1 MKLLLTTE
9 ELQDAI
15 NKGLGTQLLV
25 GNRRVTSIDIPGKY
39 SSRQDVVIEFDD
51 ESTAI
56 AAPEPLPAAPA
67 PAVALKDEESF

>member
-25 GNRRVTSIDIPGKY
+25 GNRRVASIDIPGKY
-39 SSRQDVVIEFDD
+39 SSRADVVIEFED
-51 ESTAI
+51 EPTEI
-56 AAPEPLPAAPA
+56 AAAEPMPASLAAPI
-67 PAVALKDEESF
+67 ALKDEESF